1 MDVIAPHH
9 RARLCHAAGRYRDAR
24 RSLHAPASK
33 QSRRGLDWMN
43 FFIADVQTGFGTFV
57 AFYLAQQGWSEGSVG
72 VALAVGTL
80 AGVLSQ
86 IPGGAVADVVT
97 WKRGLA
103 ALGIVMTGAAALILA
118 FAPDFFSVLFAQILQ
133 GATAGVLTPAIGAI
147 SLGLVG
153 RSAIAVR
160 TGRNYRYA
168 AAGHALTAAL
178 LGGVGAY
185 VAKSAIF
192 VASAALC
199 IPALVAL
206 SFIRSDEIDY
216 ARARNAKTIK
226 HDHGKQVAT
235 ATRVLD
241 LCKNRKLALFIGATV
256 LFQFADASILP
267 LVGENLAMSLGPHAA
282 VWLSGLIIVPQ
293 IIVAIFAPWVGYHSE
308 KSGRKPLLL
317 IGFGLEPIRA
327 LLLAF
332 SSSYPLLLL
341 GQSLSGI
348 TGAIIGVLTTVVVA
362 DLTAGTGRFNLAM
375 GMLGALSGVAA
386 ALSTGVTGYVFQALG
401 PRLGYLPLAVAA
413 AAATVLLWMFLS
425 ETKPHTYE
433 D

>member
-1 MDVIAPHH
+1 MDVVAPHH
-9 RARLCHAAGRYRDAR
+9 RARLRHAAGRYREAR
-24 RSLHAPASK
+24 RSLHAPASV

-86 IPGGAVADVVT
+86 IPGGAVADAVT

-118 FAPDFFSVLFAQILQ
+118 FAPNFFSVVFAQILQ

-153 RSAIAVR
+153 RAAIAVR

-178 LGGVGAY
+178 LGAVGAY

-192 VASAALC
+192 VAAAALC
-199 IPALVAL
+199 VPALIAL

-216 ARARNAKTIK
+216 AKARNAKTIK
-226 HDHGKQVAT
+226 HDHGKEVGT

-386 ALSTGVTGYVFQALG
+386 ALSTGLTGYIFQAIG
-401 PRLGYLPLAVAA
+401 PRLGYLPLAVVA

-425 ETKPHTYE
+425 ETKPHKYE
-433 D
+433 E

>member
-1 MDVIAPHH
+1 MDVVAPHH
-9 RARLCHAAGRYRDAR
+9 RARLRHAAGRYREAR
-24 RSLHAPASK
+24 RSLHAPASV

-86 IPGGAVADVVT
+86 IPGGAVADAVT

-118 FAPDFFSVLFAQILQ
+118 FAPNFFSVVFAQILQ

-153 RSAIAVR
+153 RAAIAVR

-178 LGGVGAY
+178 LGAVGAY

-199 IPALVAL
+199 IPALIAL

-226 HDHGKQVAT
+226 HDHGKEVGT

-386 ALSTGVTGYVFQALG
+386 ALSTGLTGYIFQAIG
-401 PRLGYLPLAVAA
+401 PRLGYLPLAVVA

-425 ETKPHTYE
+425 ETKPHKYE
-433 D
+433 E

>member
-1 MDVIAPHH
+1 MDVVAPHH
-9 RARLCHAAGRYRDAR
+9 RARLRHAAGRYREAR
-24 RSLHAPASK
+24 RSLHAPASV

-86 IPGGAVADVVT
+86 IPGGAVADAVT

-118 FAPDFFSVLFAQILQ
+118 FAPNFFSVLFAQILQ

-153 RSAIAVR
+153 RAAIAVR

-168 AAGHALTAAL
+168 AGGHALTAAL
-178 LGGVGAY
+178 LGAVGAY

-199 IPALVAL
+199 IPALIAL

-226 HDHGKQVAT
+226 HDHGKEVGT

-348 TGAIIGVLTTVVVA
+348 TGTIIGVLTTVVVA

-386 ALSTGVTGYVFQALG
+386 ALSTGLTGYIFQAIG
-401 PRLGYLPLAVAA
+401 PRLGYLPLAVVA

-425 ETKPHTYE
+425 ETKPHKYE
-433 D
+433 E